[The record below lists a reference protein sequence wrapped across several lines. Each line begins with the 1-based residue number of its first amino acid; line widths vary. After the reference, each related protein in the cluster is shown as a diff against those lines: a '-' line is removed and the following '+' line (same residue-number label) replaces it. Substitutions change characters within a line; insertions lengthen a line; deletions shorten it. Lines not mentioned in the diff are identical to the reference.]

1 MGGRGGSSHQR
12 AGGGGLSSVQNDV
25 RSIENWI
32 RQQNWFAPGSG
43 VRLSGIDPNAARG
56 VAEAYQ
62 RIFQRYPQLIGLFD
76 GVSSAHLGPGTY
88 ADCNLATG
96 RIRVGIELYSDAAVL
111 RTSYSHDI
119 RSNWHPV
126 GTDWSAIVTHEL
138 GHAID
143 GYISQ
148 KMRSSDH
155 QYYDFYHNSKVL
167 QEKIGQK
174 LGISVTKADI
184 EREVSRYGATSTAE
198 WFAEAFAEAI
208 HSDHPRP
215 MAAEFMKELEL
226 ILRRIR

>member
-43 VRLSGIDPNAARG
+43 VHLSGIDPNAARG

-96 RIRVGIELYSDAAVL
+96 RIRVGIETV
-111 RTSYSHDI
+111 
-119 RSNWHPV
+119 
-126 GTDWSAIVTHEL
+126 
-138 GHAID
+138 
-143 GYISQ
+143 
-148 KMRSSDH
+148 
-155 QYYDFYHNSKVL
+155 F
-167 QEKIGQK
+167 
-174 LGISVTKADI
+174 
-184 EREVSRYGATSTAE
+184 
-198 WFAEAFAEAI
+198 
-208 HSDHPRP
+208 
-215 MAAEFMKELEL
+215 
-226 ILRRIR
+226 